1 MYIYVC
7 THVFQISQT
16 PGGRENAKM
25 FSKSSFSAFSLE
37 HGDRNH
43 FLRPDR
49 ILGAFQFHRN
59 KKIEFNK
66 DSAFL
71 LSEEIKLEKT
81 LSEPLGAAELLMEKN
96 LSRVRHAFEDL
107 WRKDPNNMLEERN
120 RAGPEQVPRNA
131 FQRGMS
137 LLFRTLTGEAQ
148 DDNDD
153 DANNKDT
160 TLGSKPEQSVDEEA
174 SLPSLK
180 TNSFNKGSG
189 GGGGG
194 GAQYVEMVSTHT
206 AAAPNDASMMT
217 KKDTTLPAAP
227 VIAVPFKKL
236 PSFKKGGYRTMRIIY
251 IYINHKNI
259 VSWLPTI

>member
-1 MYIYVC
+1 MYAC
-7 THVFQISQT
+7 MFQISQT

-25 FSKSSFSAFSLE
+25 FSKSSFSSFSLE
-37 HGDRNH
+37 HSDRNH

-71 LSEEIKLEKT
+71 LSEEIKFEKN
-81 LSEPLGAAELLMEKN
+81 LSEPLGAAELLLEKN

-107 WRKDPNNMLEERN
+107 WRKDPNNMLEEN

-148 DDNDD
+148 DDDTDTDNM
-153 DANNKDT
+153 DT
-160 TLGSKPEQSVDEEA
+160 TVGSKPEPSVDEEA
-174 SLPSLK
+174 SLSSSLN
-180 TNSFNKGSG
+180 TSSFIKGSG
-189 GGGGG
+189 GGGG
-194 GAQYVEMVSTHT
+194 AKYVEMVSTPT
-206 AAAPNDASMMT
+206 AAPKDAST
-217 KKDTTLPAAP
+217 KKDSTLPAP

-236 PSFKKGGYRTMRIIY
+236 PSFKKGGYRAIRIIY
-251 IYINHKNI
+251 IYYCNYKNI
-259 VSWLPTI
+259 VSWLPAI